1 MRNLY
6 FVEGA
11 DSSGYVIAESIPE
24 ACEHWK
30 QHEAELSDSED
41 STVEEPVAVTWL
53 DLEDNILVA
62 PRSKG

>member
-11 DSSGYVIAESIPE
+11 DTSGYVIATSIPE

-30 QHEAELSDSED
+30 QHEAEHLDGED
-41 STVEEPVAVTWL
+41 DMVEEPVAITWL
-53 DLEDNILVA
+53 ELEDNILVA
-62 PRSKG
+62 PRSKK